1 MTASNNSPESAE
13 VPASDLPDETPSL
26 YADETIKSLI
36 ESMAAVEAEKAEL
49 KDRLLRALADVENIR
64 RRSERDVA
72 DARVYGIT
80 AFAKDMLSVA
90 DNLRRALETVPADA
104 VTDALRPLIDGLEL
118 TERDLLKNFERHGIR
133 KVEPYG
139 EKFDPNLHQAMF
151 EAPNTE
157 LPNGHVMEVI
167 QSGFALG
174 DRILRPALVGVAR
187 GGSKTSAPDEKA
199 A

>member
-1 MTASNNSPESAE
+1 MTASNNSPEISTSE
-13 VPASDLPDETPSL
+13 MDDTSPSL
-26 YADETIKSLI
+26 HADETIKSLI
-36 ESMAAVEAEKAEL
+36 DSMAAMEAEKAEL

-90 DNLRRALETVPADA
+90 DNLRRALESIPADA
-104 VTDALRPLIDGLEL
+104 ITDTLRPLIDGLEL
-118 TERDLLKNFERHGIR
+118 TERDLLKNFERHGMR

-151 EAPNTE
+151 EAPHTD

-167 QSGFALG
+167 QTGFALG

-187 GGSKTSAPDEKA
+187 GGPKASPADEKA